1 MKLSNYFLPTLRQAP
16 GDADNISTKLMFR
29 AALIR
34 KLASGIYEW
43 LPLGFKVLK
52 KIENIV
58 REELDKIGAQEVWL
72 PVIQPKDLWVE
83 TGRWGVYGKELLRL
97 KDRKVSEFC
106 FAPTAEEVITNMVRR
121 DVSSHKQLPMTLY
134 QFGTKFRDEIRPRFG
149 VMRARE
155 FYMKDAYSFHTSE
168 ADCENYYKV
177 VYAAYERIFKRCG
190 LNFMPVEAD
199 SGPIGGNLSHEFM
212 VMAETGEAQIALCDC
227 GYAANIE
234 KAEVSEAEHS
244 VDESKFKPMADIS
257 TPDMYTVED
266 VANFMKISKKR
277 FIKTMFFIVDEE
289 PVLALVRGDHELNE
303 NKLRKTL
310 NAVNLEKTSESVYE
324 SIADCKVGFAG
335 PVDIKTRFKATK
347 ESVKPLKM
355 IVADYALK
363 GVLNGVS
370 GANKADY
377 HTVNINIGRDY
388 SPTTFTD
395 LHVASEGDLCPK
407 CKKTLKFSPGIEVGQ
422 TFKLG
427 TKYSKSLKCEFVDE
441 NQKSLPMVMG
451 CYGIGISRIVAAAI
465 EQSNDKFG
473 IIWPPAIAP
482 FEISLIT
489 IETDDEE
496 VYKTSENIYNE
507 IQGIGLSAL
516 WDERNERA
524 GIKFKDADLIGI
536 PYRIVISAKTL
547 KDSECEFKMRSSDKA
562 ERWKLS
568 ELSAKLLDLKNKV

>member
-1 MKLSNYFLPTLRQAP
+1 MKLSSYFLPTLRQAP

-52 KIENIV
+52 KVENIV

-83 TGRWGVYGKELLRL
+83 TGRWAVYGKELLRI
-97 KDRKVSEFC
+97 KDRKDSEFC

-121 DVSSHKQLPMTLY
+121 DVTSHRQLPMTLY
-134 QFGTKFRDEIRPRFG
+134 QFGAKFRDEIRPRFG

-155 FYMKDAYSFHTSE
+155 FYMKDAYSFHATE
-168 ADCENYYKV
+168 EDCENYYKV
-177 VYAAYERIFKRCG
+177 MFKAYERIFKRCG
-190 LNFMPVEAD
+190 FKFMSVEAD

-212 VMAETGEAQIALCDC
+212 VISETGEAQIALCDC
-227 GYAANIE
+227 GYAANVE
-234 KAEVSEAEHS
+234 KAEAAESEYS
-244 VDESKFKPMADIS
+244 IDESKFKPMADIA

-277 FIKTMFFIVDEE
+277 FIKTLFFIADEE
-289 PVLALVRGDHELNE
+289 PVLALIRGDNELNE
-303 NKLRKTL
+303 NKLRKAL
-310 NAVNLEKTSESVYE
+310 NAVNLEKASETVYQ
-324 SIADCKVGFAG
+324 SISDCKVGFAG
-335 PVDIKTRFKATK
+335 PVDIKSRFKSSK
-347 ESVKPLKM
+347 DSSKPLKT
-355 IVADYALK
+355 IIADYALK

-370 GANKADY
+370 GANKDDY

-388 SPTTFTD
+388 NPDAFAD
-395 LHVASEGDLCPK
+395 LHVASEGDLCLK
-407 CKKTLKFSPGIEVGQ
+407 CGNPLKFSRGIEVGQ

-427 TKYSKSLKCEFVDE
+427 VKYSKSLKCEFVDE
-441 NQKSLPMVMG
+441 HQKSIPMVMG

-465 EQSNDKFG
+465 EQSNDKDG
-473 IIWPPAIAP
+473 IIWPPSIAP

-489 IETDDEE
+489 IETEDEE
-496 VYKTSENIYNE
+496 VYKTSERIYNE
-507 IQGIGLSAL
+507 IHKIGMTVL

-524 GIKFKDADLIGI
+524 GIKFKDSDLIGL

-568 ELSAKLLDLKNKV
+568 ELSAKLLELKNKI